1 MAKYSTEFKYK
12 LVKRYL
18 EGNESYESLAK
29 SFNIPD
35 KYQIRVWVNA
45 YQTLGYDGL
54 KRSRK
59 KQTYSTEFK
68 RNAVK
73 LYLTGERSYQDLAN
87 DLGITNPAMI
97 CTWVL
102 KYRKYGIEGLEP
114 KKRGRPSNMTNN
126 EDKKTSKPKD
136 KEYTKEEQDRIKELE
151 DQVYWL
157 QMEVDFLKKK
167 RELRQRGKPKK
178 KKQLG

>member
-1 MAKYSTEFKYK
+1 MAKYSTEFKYEVVRK
-12 LVKRYL
+12 YLDGKERYR
-18 EGNESYESLAK
+18 SLAN

-35 KYQIRVWVNA
+35 RKLIRVWVNA

-68 RNAVK
+68 RNVVK
-73 LYLTGERSYQDLAN
+73 LYLTEQWSYQELAN
-87 DLGITNPAMI
+87 NLGISNPSMI

-102 KYRKYGIEGLEP
+102 NYRKHGIEGLEP
-114 KKRGRPSNMTNN
+114 KKRGRPSSMTK
-126 EDKKTSKPKD
+126 EDKKTSKLTD

-167 RELRQRGKPKK
+167 KELRQRDKLKK
-178 KKQLG
+178 KK

>member
-1 MAKYSTEFKYK
+1 MTKYSTEFKYEVVRK
-12 LVKRYL
+12 YL
-18 EGNESYESLAK
+18 DGNRSYGSLAN

-35 KYQIRVWVNA
+35 RKLIRVWVNA

-68 RNAVK
+68 RNVVK
-73 LYLTGERSYQDLAN
+73 LYLTEQWSYQELAN
-87 DLGITNPAMI
+87 NLGISNPSMI

-102 KYRKYGIEGLEP
+102 KYRKHGIEGLEP
-114 KKRGRPSNMTNN
+114 KKRGRPSSMTK
-126 EDKKTSKPKD
+126 EDKKTSKLTD

-167 RELRQRGKPKK
+167 KELRQRDKLKK
-178 KKQLG
+178 KK

>member
-1 MAKYSTEFKYK
+1 MAKYSTELKYEVVRK
-12 LVKRYL
+12 YL
-18 EGNESYESLAK
+18 EGKESYRSLAK

-35 KYQIRVWVNA
+35 RKLIRVWVNA
-45 YQTLGYDGL
+45 YQTLGYEGL
-54 KRSRK
+54 KRSRE
-59 KQTYSTEFK
+59 KQSYSSEFK

-73 LYLTGERSYQDLAN
+73 LYLTGEMSYQDLAN

-102 KYRKYGIEGLEP
+102 KYRKYGIEGLKP

-126 EDKKTSKPKD
+126 EDKKASKSID
-136 KEYTKEEQDRIKELE
+136 KEYTPEEKDRIKELE

-167 RELRQRGKPKK
+167 RELRQRDKLKK
-178 KKQLG
+178 KK

>member
-12 LVKRYL
+12 VVERYL
-18 EGNESYESLAK
+18 EGNESYESIAK
-29 SFNIPD
+29 IFNIPD
-35 KYQIRVWVNA
+35 NKLIRVRVNA

-59 KQTYSTEFK
+59 KQSYSVEFK

-73 LYLTGERSYQDLAN
+73 LYLTEEWSYQDLAN
-87 DLGITNPAMI
+87 NLGITKPSMI
-97 CTWVL
+97 CTWVG
-102 KYRKYGIEGLEP
+102 KYRKHGIEGLEP
-114 KKRGRPSNMTNN
+114 KKH
-126 EDKKTSKPKD
+126 
-136 KEYTKEEQDRIKELE
+136 RIKELE

-167 RELRQRGKPKK
+167 KELRQRGKLKK
-178 KKQLG
+178 KK

>member
-12 LVKRYL
+12 VVERYL
-18 EGNESYESLAK
+18 EGNEGYESLAK
-29 SFNIPD
+29 IFSIPD
-35 KYQIRVWVNA
+35 KKLIRVWVNA

-59 KQTYSTEFK
+59 KQKYSTEFK
-68 RNAVK
+68 RNVVK
-73 LYLTGERSYQDLAN
+73 LYLTEEWSYQDLAN
-87 DLGITNPAMI
+87 NLGITNPSMI
-97 CTWVL
+97 CTWVG

-114 KKRGRPSNMTNN
+114 KKRGRPSIVTNN

-167 RELRQRGKPKK
+167 RELRQRGKLKK
-178 KKQLG
+178 KK